1 MAKEDLFLEQLDVK
15 TAFLHGDLEEE
26 IYMIQPQGFEVQ
38 GKEKMVCKLQRS
50 LYGLKQAPR
59 QWYKKFDSFMGNN
72 GFLRCQA
79 DHCCYVKIFGDSYI
93 ILLLYVDDMLI
104 AGGCKREIDKLK
116 RELSKEFAM
125 KDLGAAKQI
134 LGMRIKRDNG
144 VLKLSQEEYV
154 KKVLSRFNMDGSKPV
169 STPLAC
175 HFKLSKD
182 QSPTTEQDRAQMDK
196 VPYASAIGSLM
207 YAMVCTR
214 PDIAHAVGVVSR
226 YMSNPGK
233 QHWEAVKWILRYLRG
248 TADYALCFKKSDLG
262 LEGFVDADMARDVDG
277 RKSTMG
283 YVYTLG
289 GTAVSWVSKLQK
301 IVALSTTEAEYV
313 AMTEAS
319 KEMVWLQS
327 FLEELGHKQ
336 VKSVLH
342 CDSQSAIH
350 LARNPVYHART
361 KHIQVRYHFIRSA
374 LEDGVLVLE
383 KILGSQNPA
392 DMLTKTV
399 PIEKLKLCATS
410 VGLLRRE

>member
-1 MAKEDLFLEQLDVK
+1 
-15 TAFLHGDLEEE
+15 
-26 IYMIQPQGFEVQ
+26 
-38 GKEKMVCKLQRS
+38 
-50 LYGLKQAPR
+50 
-59 QWYKKFDSFMGNN
+59 
-72 GFLRCQA
+72 
-79 DHCCYVKIFGDSYI
+79 
-93 ILLLYVDDMLI
+93 
-104 AGGCKREIDKLK
+104 
-116 RELSKEFAM
+116 M

-262 LEGFVDADMARDVDG
+262 LEGFVDADMAGDVDG
-277 RKSTMG
+277 RKSTTG

-289 GTAVSWVSKLQK
+289 GTVVSWVSKLQK

-313 AMTEAS
+313 AVTEAS
-319 KEMVWLQS
+319 KEMIWLQS